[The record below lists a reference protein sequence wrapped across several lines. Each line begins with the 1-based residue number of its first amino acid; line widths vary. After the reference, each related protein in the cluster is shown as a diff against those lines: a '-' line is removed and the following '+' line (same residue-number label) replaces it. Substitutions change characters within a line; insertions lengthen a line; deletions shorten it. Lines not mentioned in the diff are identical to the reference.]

1 MTDAPLWP
9 AFMGTLLGALI
20 GGGATVLAVF
30 LTTRAQADH
39 EAEAR
44 RQDRIEGAYANLA
57 RFIGHNASVLAW
69 VQENGFPS
77 KERPLPIEPA
87 GPVASLDASTGAG
100 LFASEPVRTLLIE
113 WIGVHGTV
121 TRAQLAGRTEEA
133 AASLKELLDLNDAL
147 MQAMIDDLAGRE

>member
-77 KERPLPIEPA
+77 KERPPPH
-87 GPVASLDASTGAG
+87 
-100 LFASEPVRTLLIE
+100 RTSRSRGEL
-113 WIGVHGTV
+113 GCFHRSGTV
-121 TRAQLAGRTEEA
+121 RV
-133 AASLKELLDLNDAL
+133 
-147 MQAMIDDLAGRE
+147 